1 MVWATFRKSSRVNAY
16 IIGFA
21 IADAF
26 ANTLKLDLKRFDWS
40 IQGAKKYLLGLKKL
54 KSTKYYLISISSL
67 NCHVQGKITKMINK
81 GKFSG
86 FYEFTPYMIFSIF
99 LKMAIPM
106 V

>member
-40 IQGAKKYLLGLKKL
+40 IQGARKCLLR
-54 KSTKYYLISISSL
+54 
-67 NCHVQGKITKMINK
+67 
-81 GKFSG
+81 
-86 FYEFTPYMIFSIF
+86 
-99 LKMAIPM
+99 
-106 V
+106 

>member
-40 IQGAKKYLLGLKKL
+40 IQGAKEIFVGVKKAQVNQIL
-54 KSTKYYLISISSL
+54 PNFNFEPKLSCSR
-67 NCHVQGKITKMINK
+67 
-81 GKFSG
+81 
-86 FYEFTPYMIFSIF
+86 
-99 LKMAIPM
+99 
-106 V
+106 